1 MPPLDRPVADP
12 SASGLPTTRLIVLI
26 GPPGCG
32 KSTLARQWQA
42 AAPDRH
48 WISTDAIR
56 AELFGDA
63 AVQGDWSAIWQV
75 VCDRLQ
81 TAIANAAD
89 AVYDATNADPRQRQ
103 RILET
108 ARELGFSQIIGWW
121 VQTPLEQCL
130 AWNAQRDRQVPTHVI
145 ERMAQQLDRSPPELA
160 EGFDQLEIIKP
171 EFCYQIP
178 QNPISPLRDCGG
190 QDAQAPYL

>member
-1 MPPLDRPVADP
+1 MPLPDRPIADP
-12 SASGLPTTRLIVLI
+12 PASGLSKVRLILLI

-108 ARELGFSQIIGWW
+108 ARELGFNQIIGWW

-130 AWNAQRDRQVPTHVI
+130 AWNAQRDRQVPAHVI
-145 ERMAQQLDRSPPELA
+145 ERMAQQLDQSPPELA
-160 EGFDQLEIIKP
+160 EGFDQLETMSLTNNLPSDPAP
-171 EFCYQIP
+171 E
-178 QNPISPLRDCGG
+178 
-190 QDAQAPYL
+190 